1 MSKEMGKG
9 SGIFSL
15 ISELVPRGMS
25 EHVRMDRELQPCG
38 LTGPLDHPQ
47 KPSSRNWSSAF
58 SNEDV
63 GTIAL

>member
-1 MSKEMGKG
+1 MSEIMSKGP
-9 SGIFSL
+9 SIFSL
-15 ISELVPRGMS
+15 ISELITSAVA
-25 EHVRMDRELQPCG
+25 EHMWMNWKLQPCG

-47 KPSSRNWSSAF
+47 KPCCGDRSSAF